1 MGCYNSKAH
10 QDIMKQKKDLQKR
23 EKYLGQANSG
33 CKITSDQLDKM
44 RTKCDNEN
52 PNQDVDKNEYLN
64 DLQDNKNFYLSKQ
77 GIEQDD
83 IKREMRPSIENQFS
97 QQNQVENNQVSISK
111 QQLQNI
117 IEQEG
122 FQEKIHHINKIY
134 SFLLQS
140 QDEGF
145 DHCSFDDPDLTDFL
159 SHLQT
164 KYTSPQDQQ
173 AVKSNKQIRRDTRG
187 ETIIDIP
194 SETPEKLQTNLQGLI
209 NAVLS
214 SNYRLI
220 TSPTQASLQGRPF
233 QLDRLLQNTYSTK
246 NILTLGTADA
256 CSNSPSSIDR
266 TDQNKNQTFA
276 QRYSNIQC
284 LSPPKINFS
293 GFQNPSSFTNVQ
305 TPKKNITTSIQ
316 QQPLYTISE
325 EKKGGEGLEDHFDH
339 EEELKTNKHRNTLQQ
354 TQLKKEESIKQKN
367 ETKQIYNRQST
378 ENQNTRNKSFKNISQ
393 ADAVGSMNSTTTKTK
408 NLTIVERNQR
418 VSLSDIKK
426 SISPHSICQIHVNN
440 LAQQSEQQAQIS
452 LYRHS
457 INFNDISLQEIEQD
471 FKDYNSQKPQIQV
484 SSFALR
490 CQDQSK

>member
-10 QDIMKQKKDLQKR
+10 EDIMKQKKDIQR
-23 EKYLGQANSG
+23 EKYLGKGNSG
-33 CKITSDQLDKM
+33 CKITSDQLEKM

-52 PNQDVDKNEYLN
+52 PNQDADKNEYLN
-64 DLQDNKNFYLSKQ
+64 DLQDNKNVYLSKQ
-77 GIEQDD
+77 GIEQNNLN
-83 IKREMRPSIENQFS
+83 REMRPSIELKFS
-97 QQNQVENNQVSISK
+97 QQNQEETNQVSISK

-159 SHLQT
+159 SQLQT

-194 SETPEKLQTNLQGLI
+194 SETPEKLQTNLQGMI

-214 SNYRLI
+214 SDYRLI
-220 TSPTQASLQGRPF
+220 TSPNQASVQSRPF
-233 QLDRLLQNTYSTK
+233 QLDKLLQNTYSTK
-246 NILTLGTADA
+246 NILSLGTADA
-256 CSNSPSSIDR
+256 CSNTLSSIDR
-266 TDQNKNQTFA
+266 TDQTKNQTFA

-284 LSPPKINFS
+284 LSPAKINHS
-293 GFQNPSSFTNVQ
+293 GFQNPSSFTNIQ
-305 TPKKNITTSIQ
+305 TPKKNINASIQ
-316 QQPLYTISE
+316 QQQLYTISE

-339 EEELKTNKHRNTLQQ
+339 EEELKTNKHKNAQQ
-354 TQLKKEESIKQKN
+354 QAQFKREESIRSKN
-367 ETKQIYNRQST
+367 GTKQIYKRQST
-378 ENQNTRNKSFKNISQ
+378 ENQNTKNKSLKNISQ
-393 ADAVGSMNSTTTKTK
+393 ADAIGSMNSTTTKTK
-408 NLTIVERNQR
+408 NLTIAERNQR
-418 VSLSDIKK
+418 VSLTDNKK

-440 LAQQSEQQAQIS
+440 IAQQPDQQAQIS

-471 FKDYNSQKPQIQV
+471 FKDQNSQKPQIQV

-490 CQDQSK
+490 CQDQLK

>member
-10 QDIMKQKKDLQKR
+10 QDIMKQKKDLQR
-23 EKYLGQANSG
+23 EKYLGKGNSA
-33 CKITSDQLDKM
+33 CKITSDQLEKM
-44 RTKCDNEN
+44 RTKCDNEH
-52 PNQDVDKNEYLN
+52 PNNDADKNEYLN
-64 DLQDNKNFYLSKQ
+64 DLQDNKNLYLSKQ
-77 GIEQDD
+77 AIEQDNLN
-83 IKREMRPSIENQFS
+83 REMRPSIEKKVS
-97 QQNQVENNQVSISK
+97 QQNQEETNQISFSK
-111 QQLQNI
+111 QQIQNI
-117 IEQEG
+117 LEQEG

-173 AVKSNKQIRRDTRG
+173 AVKINKSIRRDTRG

-194 SETPEKLQTNLQGLI
+194 SETPEKLQSNLQGLI
-209 NAVLS
+209 NVVLS
-214 SNYRLI
+214 SDYRLI
-220 TSPTQASLQGRPF
+220 TSPTQASMQSRPF

-246 NILTLGTADA
+246 NILSIGTADA

-276 QRYSNIQC
+276 QRYSNLQC
-284 LSPPKINFS
+284 LSPQKTNFS
-293 GFQNPSSFTNVQ
+293 GFQNPSSFTSIQ
-305 TPKKNITTSIQ
+305 TPKKNINVSIQ
-316 QQPLYTISE
+316 QQQLYTISE

-339 EEELKTNKHRNTLQQ
+339 EEELKTNKHKYALQQ
-354 TQLKKEESIKQKN
+354 AQFKKEESIRQKN
-367 ETKQIYNRQST
+367 ETKQIYHRQST
-378 ENQNTRNKSFKNISQ
+378 ENQNTKNKSFKNMSQ
-393 ADAVGSMNSTTTKTK
+393 ADVIGSMNSTTTKTK
-408 NLTIVERNQR
+408 NLTVVERNQR

-426 SISPHSICQIHVNN
+426 SISPHSICQIHINN
-440 LAQQSEQQAQIS
+440 VAQQSEHQAQIS

-471 FKDYNSQKPQIQV
+471 FKDQNSQKPQVQV

-490 CQDQSK
+490 CQDQSN